1 MSRRPAPPPRTPDSP
16 VLGVVCFEGQWSTDI
31 RDQQT
36 VQPVLELLQR
46 SGWIRFLHRF
56 VSSEQQLRAEL
67 RQWAQKRNSSY
78 ELCYIACH
86 GAPGAVHLG
95 DGVVVPAGTIAGWL
109 AGRLQGRT
117 VYFGACSVAKDTGD
131 VVDVLKAFKRTT
143 KARAVCA
150 YTNDIEWLESAA
162 FEILLL
168 STIGWYSRRGMP
180 WAFRYLDENYGD
192 MVERLGFTSVPAS
205 ARARG

>member
-1 MSRRPAPPPRTPDSP
+1 M
-16 VLGVVCFEGQWSTDI
+16 CFEGQWSTDI

-56 VSSEQQLRAEL
+56 VASEKQLETEL
-67 RQWAQKRNSSY
+67 RQWAQKKNSSY

-86 GAPGAVHLG
+86 GEPGAVHLG
-95 DGVVVPAGTIAGWL
+95 NGESVTATTIAGWL

-117 VYFGACSVAKDTGD
+117 VYFGACSVAKDTRD
-131 VVDVLKAFKRTT
+131 VQDALAAFKKTT

-150 YTNDIEWLESAA
+150 YTEDIDWVESAA

-168 STIGWYSRRGMP
+168 STLGWYDRRGIA
-180 WAFRYLDENYGD
+180 WAFRYLEDKHGE
-192 MVERLGFTSVPAS
+192 MVRRLGFTSVPKP
-205 ARARG
+205 ARSKG

>member
-1 MSRRPAPPPRTPDSP
+1 

-56 VSSEQQLRAEL
+56 VASETQLKTEL
-67 RQWAQKRNSSY
+67 RQWAQKKNRSY
-78 ELCYIACH
+78 ELCYVACH
-86 GAPGAVHLG
+86 GEPGVVHLG
-95 DGVVVPAGTIAGWL
+95 NGESVTAETIADWL
-109 AGRLQGRT
+109 AGRLQGRM
-117 VYFGACSVAKDTGD
+117 VYFGACSVAKNTRD
-131 VVDVLKAFKRTT
+131 VSDALASFKRET

-150 YTNDIEWLESAA
+150 YTEDIDWIESAA

-168 STIGWYSRRGMP
+168 KTVGWYDRRGIA
-180 WAFRYLDENYGD
+180 WAFRYLDDMYGP
-192 MVERLGFTSVPAS
+192 MVRRLGFTSVPKA
-205 ARARG
+205 ARARN